1 MLRYLAGR
9 ILQSLATLWVIA
21 TATFFLSRLIPGGP
35 YDPDKLPPAEIR
47 AQIDAYYRL
56 DRPLA
61 VQYLHCMGRLARLDL
76 GPSYRFLDQPVERL
90 IVRHFPPSAV
100 LGLLALAISLALGV
114 PLGVYAALR
123 QNRPGD
129 WGTLGLAIVGVSV
142 PNFVVGTVLLYVFV
156 YRLGWA
162 DVGVIAGPRLGGL
175 LLPALTLAGFSL
187 AFVTR
192 MTRASMI
199 EVLRCDYVRTAR
211 AKGLPARRVVWRH
224 AFRNAMLPVLTYLG
238 PLAAALLT
246 GSFVVEH
253 IFHVPGLGEFFVQ
266 SLDDDPP
273 AILGV
278 ALFYSTLLILF
289 NLAVDLLYGFADPR
303 IAIGARADLR

>member
-1 MLRYLAGR
+1 MFRYLLGR
-9 ILQSLATLWVIA
+9 IVQCAVTLWVIA
-21 TATFFLSRLIPGGP
+21 TATFFLSKLIPGGP
-35 YDPDKLPPAEIR
+35 YDSDKLPSAEVK

-56 DRPLA
+56 DRPVA
-61 VQYLHCMGRLARLDL
+61 VQYVHCLGRLVQGDL
-76 GPSYRFLDQPVERL
+76 GPSYRFLDQPVQRL
-90 IVRHFPPSAV
+90 IARHFPPSAV
-100 LGLLALAISLALGV
+100 LGLLALAISLGLGV

-129 WGTLGLAIVGVSV
+129 WATLALAIGGVSV
-142 PNFVVGTVLLYVFV
+142 PNFVLGTVLLYVFV
-156 YRLGWA
+156 HRLGWFEI
-162 DVGVIAGPRLGGL
+162 GVVEGPHLPSL

-199 EVLRCDYVRTAR
+199 EVLRHDYVRTAL
-211 AKGLPARRVVWRH
+211 AKGLPPRRVVWLH
-224 AFRNAMLPVLTYLG
+224 SFRNAMLPVLTYLG

-253 IFHVPGLGEFFVQ
+253 IFHIPGLGEFFVQ

-273 AILGV
+273 VVLGV
-278 ALFYSTLLILF
+278 ALFYSSLLIVF
-289 NLAVDLLYGFADPR
+289 NLAIDLLYGLADPR
-303 IAIGARADLR
+303 IAIGARPQR

>member
-1 MLRYLAGR
+1 MVRYLVSRLVQCAV
-9 ILQSLATLWVIA
+9 TLWVIA
-21 TATFFLSRLIPGGP
+21 TATFFLSKLIPGGP

-47 AQIDAYYRL
+47 AQIDAYYKL
-56 DRPLA
+56 DRPVA

-76 GPSYRFLDQPVERL
+76 GPSYRFLDQPVQQL

-100 LGLLALAISLALGV
+100 LGLLALAISLSLGV

-123 QNRPGD
+123 QNRLGD
-129 WGTLGLAIVGVSV
+129 WGTLALAIVGVSV
-142 PNFVVGTVLLYVFV
+142 PNFVLGTVLLYVFV
-156 YRLGWA
+156 HRLGWA
-162 DVGVIAGPRLGGL
+162 DVGVVEGPRLTSL
-175 LLPALTLAGFSL
+175 ILPALTLAGFSL
-187 AFVTR
+187 AFVIR

-199 EVLRCDYVRTAR
+199 EVIRHDYVRTAL
-211 AKGLPARRVVWRH
+211 AKGLPAWRVIWLH
-224 AFRNAMLPVLTYLG
+224 SFRNAMLPVLTYLG

-253 IFHVPGLGEFFVQ
+253 IFHISGLGEFFVQ
-266 SLDDDPP
+266 SLNDDPP

-278 ALFYSTLLILF
+278 ALFYSSLLIVF

-303 IAIGARADLR
+303 ISVGAPVRK